1 MIQCKKCN
9 ANIDDNA
16 KFCTYCGAEVKQ
28 EEILIQDI
36 PINMN
41 SHEEQLKK
49 EKNFFI
55 KLEMGEYGLAKTF
68 WLYGFVIRVLTT
80 SILKLIPNKNV
91 FIVAILLSLFYD
103 LLVMMGTWRA
113 ANQYQGLKIWAL
125 LAKALVI
132 LGIFMSLGVLSM
144 ISKLF

>member
-1 MIQCKKCN
+1 MICKKCN
-9 ANIDDNA
+9 TDNNTSA
-16 KFCTYCGAEVKQ
+16 KYCKSCGVEVKQ
-28 EEILIQDI
+28 EEILIKDI

-41 SHEEQLKK
+41 SHEKELKK